1 LGVKNF
7 PGRRFFSGSTLAC
20 ALALAMT
27 ICPLAPAAAQSAD
40 KIFLETGHS
49 QTLNAPGL
57 TRVAVGDSRIA
68 GVTAIGRDEV
78 LVNGKSPGTT
88 SIFVWSALGRVT
100 YEVQIYAQGL
110 DDIVPVIE
118 NAIDEPNVHVRNI
131 GRAVIVSG
139 TVPDGVRAQRL
150 ASIIAQFGGAKTTGY
165 DSGTGSGTEDY
176 KIINTVSVERPFG
189 DAERRIARIANAK
202 NIHLVGDAKGNV
214 IVSGEV
220 TNRQTA
226 EQVLALARGL
236 AGSYL
241 GVDGKVIDR
250 LVTASN
256 SQVDVRVYVLEIDDT
271 GLKNLGIQL
280 QSATV
285 DSSGDVT
292 YGNPQYPVFENPS
305 ASAGVSPNK
314 PGGALNIGSF
324 VRTTYLA
331 PTLNA
336 IIQSGH
342 GRILSQPNLTT
353 LPGVAATILVGGQVP
368 YVYSTGLGAVSILF
382 KDYGV
387 SLAITP
393 TIMGSGAIDCKV
405 APTVSQLDYSNGVTL
420 TGTVLPALTVSQLST
435 EVVTQPGESI
445 VIGGLIQ
452 RVETRTL
459 YKFPLLG
466 DIPVLGRL
474 FRSQSYQAK
483 KTDVVFVMT
492 PVVLER

>member
-1 LGVKNF
+1 VKNF
-7 PGRRFFSGSTLAC
+7 LGRRLFSGS
-20 ALALAMT
+20 ALAAAIALVFA
-27 ICPLAPAAAQSAD
+27 IHPLAPAAAQSAE

-49 QTLNAPGL
+49 RTVNAPGL
-57 TRVAVGDSRIA
+57 TRIAVGDSRIA
-68 GVTAIGRDEV
+68 GVTAIGGDEV

-88 SIFVWSALGRVT
+88 TIFIWSILGRT
-100 YEVQIYAQGL
+100 SYEVQIYAQGL
-110 DDIVPVIE
+110 DDIVPVME
-118 NAIDEPNVHVRNI
+118 RAIDEPNVHVRNI
-131 GRAVIVSG
+131 GRAVVVSG
-139 TVPDGVRAQRL
+139 TVPDGARSQRL
-150 ASIIAQFGGAKTTGY
+150 ISILAQFGGVKTPGY
-165 DSGTGSGTEDY
+165 DSATGTGTEDY

-189 DAERRIARIANAK
+189 DAERHIAMIPGAK
-202 NIHLVGDAKGNV
+202 NIHLVGDSKGNV

-241 GVDGKVIDR
+241 TVDGKVIDR
-250 LVTASN
+250 LVSASN

-285 DSSGDVT
+285 DSSGNVS
-292 YGNPQYPVFENPS
+292 YGNPQYPVFENPNAAVGRTS
-305 ASAGVSPNK
+305 DKA
-314 PGGALNIGSF
+314 GGALNIGSF

-336 IIQSGH
+336 ILQSGH

-420 TGTVLPALTVSQLST
+420 SGTVLPALTISQLST

-459 YKFPLLG
+459 YKFPVLG
-466 DIPVLGRL
+466 DIPVLGKL

-492 PVVLER
+492 PAVLER